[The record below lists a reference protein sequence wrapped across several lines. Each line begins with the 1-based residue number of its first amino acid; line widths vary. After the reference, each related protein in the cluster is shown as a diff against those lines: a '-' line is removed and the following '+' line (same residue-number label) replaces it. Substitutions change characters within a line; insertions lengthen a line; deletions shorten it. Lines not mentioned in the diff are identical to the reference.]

1 VLEIRWIIYA
11 KELRWTACRDI
22 AVTIT
27 KLDPSRMSGWI
38 HLAYATRRSEPEQTG
53 LINAQSILLSAIER
67 FPKESIVP

>member
-1 VLEIRWIIYA
+1 
-11 KELRWTACRDI
+11 
-22 AVTIT
+22 
-27 KLDPSRMSGWI
+27 MSGWI